1 MPTGI
6 FSSAD
11 PAYFLIVGLAAAYA
25 CLALIVLFSWLSSR
39 SHSHDHPESRS
50 IAGRSPQRGDM
61 DQREISA
68 LRTEIAN
75 WMDMSNAATTRMRQ
89 MKFEMDQLRGRVEE
103 LEQNLDEHVGLPHGN
118 TSMFQPIDESEL
130 GVFGKSE
137 VAAYPGTEGLS
148 RALDAELG
156 LVYLDKPAV
165 PDDLTQIWGIGAVNQ
180 TRLQEHGIYFFH
192 QIAQWTPE
200 IIEKFDEVLMFKGRI
215 ARETWVE
222 QSQRLM
228 EKGNR
233 EAA

>member
-1 MPTGI
+1 MQTEI

-39 SHSHDHPESRS
+39 SDSNENSQSRS
-50 IAGRSPQRGDM
+50 IAGRSSQGADM
-61 DQREISA
+61 DHRELSA

-103 LEQNLDEHVGLPHGN
+103 LEQNLDEHVAQPHGDA
-118 TSMFQPIDESEL
+118 SMFQPIDQSTL
-130 GVFGKSE
+130 SVFGETE
-137 VAAYPGTEGLS
+137 VAAYPGTEGLA
-148 RALDAELG
+148 RAQDAEMG

-165 PDDLTQIWGIGAVNQ
+165 TDDLTQIWGIGAVNQ

-192 QIAQWTPE
+192 QIANWTPE
-200 IIEKFDEVLMFKGRI
+200 VIGKFDEVLMFKGRI

-222 QSQRLM
+222 QAQRLM
-228 EKGNR
+228 EKSGR